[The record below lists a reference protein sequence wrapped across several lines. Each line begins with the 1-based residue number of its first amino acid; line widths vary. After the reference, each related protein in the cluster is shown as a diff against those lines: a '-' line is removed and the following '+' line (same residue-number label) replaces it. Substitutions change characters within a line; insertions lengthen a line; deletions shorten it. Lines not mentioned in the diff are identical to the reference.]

1 MQKLSLV
8 AVASFLLVAT
18 GAQNAAAAPL
28 GDTTQ
33 TIQPAITSLL
43 KTIKD
48 PERRQEIHAATP
60 VLTSVLNDMACT
72 PSIPGPISS
81 NHQQLTGEL
90 MRYATSSQATANY
103 WSPFDRL
110 PNTPQ
115 TACLGVSRLQNIQF
129 AGKNEFTL
137 SATFCSSISGLCAP
151 EHLGFV
157 NMGQGWQLKCLD
169 WTCG

>member
-28 GDTTQ
+28 GDTAQ
-33 TIQPAITSLL
+33 TIQPAIASLL

-81 NHQQLTGEL
+81 NHHFFVDLAG
-90 MRYATSSQATANY
+90 
-103 WSPFDRL
+103 
-110 PNTPQ
+110 
-115 TACLGVSRLQNIQF
+115 CLGFQASLDLSRPLEGLPLGVKCG
-129 AGKNEFTL
+129 GKRWVAS
-137 SATFCSSISGLCAP
+137 SAHLGAP
-151 EHLGFV
+151 ELAALEYGCHELPQRLGI
-157 NMGQGWQLKCLD
+157 
-169 WTCG
+169 T